1 MGDGVWGRVKRSMS
15 EVIDDLGGE
24 RERERQS
31 RETQTDNALGDPII
45 S

>member
-24 RERERQS
+24 RERERERE
-31 RETQTDNALGDPII
+31 RETE
-45 S
+45 